1 MARIDVVHVGKTKA
15 DDQRSDLVRDI
26 GFETKGT
33 LFARTRIRGG
43 NASAWHHHG
52 KWEIYA
58 FMISGGI
65 RFDYFDGEET
75 SVEVKAGDFFRIPEG
90 LVHRDTNLS
99 PNEEAVMV
107 VVFLGEGPTTVNVTA
122 PRN

>member
-1 MARIDVVHVGKTKA
+1 MARIDVVRTGVTKA

-26 GFETKGT
+26 GFETKGL

-65 RFDYFDGEET
+65 RFDYIDGKMT

-90 LVHRDTNLS
+90 LVHRDTYLS
-99 PNEEAVMV
+99 PKKEAVMV
-107 VVFLGEGPTTVNVTA
+107 VMFLGEGSTTVNVPA
-122 PRN
+122 PQT

>member
-1 MARIDVVHVGKTKA
+1 MTKA

-26 GFETKGT
+26 GFETKNL

-43 NASAWHHHG
+43 NHSAWHHHG

-65 RFDYFDGEET
+65 RFDYVDAKMT
-75 SVEVKAGDFFRIPEG
+75 SVEVRAGDFFRIPEG
-90 LVHRDTNLS
+90 LVHRDSNLS
-99 PNEEAVMV
+99 LDKEAVMV
-107 VVFLGEGPTTVNVTA
+107 VMFLGEGPTTVNVPA
-122 PRN
+122 PRA